1 METAPGTYE
10 EHVAVGV
17 VNELNELYTSP
28 AHLTLSCK
36 FYKQMKI
43 FASDSTILH
52 QLEPSVVW
60 SPCLYTRTP
69 IHTGGHHCT
78 DGGSSL
84 NEGRRRRSQSGSGFW
99 REGERRVAM
108 AVAAGWLSM
117 GNRVLKQISLTWDNL

>member
-52 QLEPSVVW
+52 QLEPSVVAV
-60 SPCLYTRTP
+60 SLYTDAITYRGTP
-69 IHTGGHHCT
+69 LHRCAM
-78 DGGSSL
+78 
-84 NEGRRRRSQSGSGFW
+84 EGAHSM
-99 REGERRVAM
+99 REGGGGVSLGLDSGERERGGWPWPWLP
-108 AVAAGWLSM
+108 AGCPWATGS
-117 GNRVLKQISLTWDNL
+117 